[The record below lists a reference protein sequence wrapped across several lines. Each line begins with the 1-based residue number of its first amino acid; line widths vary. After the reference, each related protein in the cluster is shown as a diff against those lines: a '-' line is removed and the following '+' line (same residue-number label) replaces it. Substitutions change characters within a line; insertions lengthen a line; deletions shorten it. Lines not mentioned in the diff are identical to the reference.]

1 MRLAVSQRLIRT
13 TAVLLTAVVLAPG
26 RPTAVAQTAAA
37 RQAGTPPSAA
47 AHPASNDLDAFMA
60 RVLQRRDENWRKLHD
75 YILSETES
83 FAIEGPGNLPLN
95 GFKREYAWYVRE
107 GYLVRSPLRYDGA
120 ATPEAERRKY
130 EENWLKREKERDER
144 ARSKAKTAPAAE
156 PAPAQGKSDVPSL
169 EQFVDQ
175 RGEPR
180 FVSEAYFLQF
190 KFEPGNYYLAGRDRI
205 ADRDVLKIEYYPTA
219 LFSDEHREG
228 DKPAPTETPKKGKAA
243 KPKDRESDE
252 DAEIERKLNKVAM
265 VTLWVDPAEY
275 QIVRYTFENTDF
287 GFLPGRWLVRV
298 GDISASM
305 TMSRVLDGVWL
316 PGQISMKGD
325 VTFATG
331 RYGFTYGRT
340 FYDYK
345 KAEVGARVRI
355 LGPERK

>member
-1 MRLAVSQRLIRT
+1 MRRVVLQRLIHT
-13 TAVLLTAVVLAPG
+13 TAALLAAVALAPG
-26 RPTAVAQTAAA
+26 GPTTAAQTRAATPSPGPAAAAA
-37 RQAGTPPSAA
+37 R
-47 AHPASNDLDAFMA
+47 PASNDLDAFMA

-83 FAIEGPGNLPLN
+83 FSIEGPGNLPLN
-95 GFKREYAWYVRE
+95 GFKREYTWYVRE
-107 GYLVRSPLRYDGA
+107 GFLVRSPLRYDGV

-130 EENWLKREKERDER
+130 EENWLKRERERDER
-144 ARSKAKTAPAAE
+144 ARSKAKAAPAAD
-156 PAPAQGKSDVPSL
+156 PAPDKADVPSL

-228 DKPAPTETPKKGKAA
+228 GKQAPKETPKKGTAA
-243 KPKDRESDE
+243 TPKDRERDE
-252 DAEIERKLNKVAM
+252 DTEIERKLNKVAL

-275 QIVRYTFENTDF
+275 QIVKYTFANTDF
-287 GFLPGRWLVRV
+287 GFLPGRWLIRV

-331 RYGFTYGRT
+331 RYGFAYGRT

-345 KAEVGARVRI
+345 KAEVGARVRM